1 MLWISDL
8 AARIRTNINMLF
20 IVAMLS
26 TLAFTMITFLYG
38 FGKFMKFDTVRENP
52 FPFTYLSH
60 TENTLADEHLN
71 WLEQKF
77 NEEHF
82 TYTKFKTD
90 IYEVSSAENNTQ
102 LYYAIKQ
109 SDYNVLAKAL
119 NWETLTVNKNESYIL
134 MKDLDDQVIGTLH
147 NKDKKNTLTLTQNN
161 LQLQVKEYK
170 SYNPFPNRLIYQLL
184 ILSDENVEAL
194 STVSKQMS
202 VYSFKVKDWEKS

>member
-1 MLWISDL
+1 MKRINMLWISDL
-8 AARIRTNINMLF
+8 ASRIRTNINMLF

-38 FGKFMKFDTVRENP
+38 FGKFTKFDAIRQNP

-90 IYEVSSAENNTQ
+90 IYEVSSAEDNT
-102 LYYAIKQ
+102 
-109 SDYNVLAKAL
+109 
-119 NWETLTVNKNESYIL
+119 TLL
-134 MKDLDDQVIGTLH
+134 CH
-147 NKDKKNTLTLTQNN
+147 
-161 LQLQVKEYK
+161 
-170 SYNPFPNRLIYQLL
+170 
-184 ILSDENVEAL
+184 
-194 STVSKQMS
+194 
-202 VYSFKVKDWEKS
+202 

>member
-1 MLWISDL
+1 
-8 AARIRTNINMLF
+8 
-20 IVAMLS
+20 MLS

-38 FGKFMKFDTVRENP
+38 FGKFTKFDAIRQNP

-77 NEEHF
+77 NEGHF

-90 IYEVSSAENNTQ
+90 IYEVSSAEDNTQ

-119 NWETLTVNKNESYIL
+119 NLEKLTVNKNESYIL

-147 NKDKKNTLTLTQNN
+147 NEEKKILLHLLKTIYN
-161 LQLQVKEYK
+161 YK
-170 SYNPFPNRLIYQLL
+170 
-184 ILSDENVEAL
+184 
-194 STVSKQMS
+194 
-202 VYSFKVKDWEKS
+202 

>member
-1 MLWISDL
+1 MISDL

-90 IYEVSSAENNTQ
+90 IYE
-102 LYYAIKQ
+102 Y
-109 SDYNVLAKAL
+109 
-119 NWETLTVNKNESYIL
+119 
-134 MKDLDDQVIGTLH
+134 
-147 NKDKKNTLTLTQNN
+147 
-161 LQLQVKEYK
+161 LQLKITRSSIMPLSKVTIMYLL
-170 SYNPFPNRLIYQLL
+170 RL
-184 ILSDENVEAL
+184 
-194 STVSKQMS
+194 
-202 VYSFKVKDWEKS
+202 